1 MDIWKIS
8 SDQDG
13 STATDLSEFSSSIYV
28 NLGIP
33 KVKYNALSVLGHQGD
48 IDITAAYNGEVFY
61 EPRECTVTIMSNSG
75 ANITASSVARSLI
88 DDLLGQ
94 RVRLRQM
101 TQNYMLIGRL
111 TEAEYE
117 ELPNGKDYK
126 IRFKLIAEPLRYS
139 LTEQVI
145 DDTQLS
151 LTTPANQWATLTA
164 GKEYATQTG
173 FSASAGNLPL
183 IPFSIE
189 PESGILYYR
198 IEVSNLVNC
207 TVRGILGSNSGKNK
221 LVDIS
226 QPILGD
232 GTYTELKLDIMP
244 IDSNAAVSGH
254 VYVGTYTDL
263 YLDVSPIDS
272 NAAVSGKVYVGTYPT
287 ILFDYNGK
295 SVPVKARQTI
305 SSLNN
310 DIYLVVNGMSAKLKS
325 GWEFHEYPQLM
336 LKSGINYIMAY
347 ASKMDFDQSS
357 LSPNQAHMQIKW
369 RKGEL

>member
-1 MDIWKIS
+1 MDKQNWKIS
-8 SDQDG
+8 LDRDDD
-13 STATDLSEFSSSIYV
+13 TPTDLSEFSSSIYV

-94 RVRLRQM
+94 RVRLQQM

-139 LTEQVI
+139 ITEQVI

-198 IEVSNLVNC
+198 VEVSNLVNC

-232 GTYTELKLDIMP
+232 GTYTELELDIMP
-244 IDSNAAVSGH
+244 IDNNAAVSGQ
-254 VYVGTYTDL
+254 
-263 YLDVSPIDS
+263 
-272 NAAVSGKVYVGTYPT
+272 VYVGTYPT

-295 SVPVKARQTI
+295 SVPIKARQTI

-357 LSPNQAHMQIKW
+357 LSPNQTHMEIKW

>member
-1 MDIWKIS
+1 MDKQNWKIS
-8 SDQDG
+8 LDRDDD
-13 STATDLSEFSSSIYV
+13 TPTDLSEFSSSIYV

-139 LTEQVI
+139 LTEQEI

-183 IPFSIE
+183 ISFSIE

-207 TVRGILGSNSGKNK
+207 TVRGILASDSGKNK

-232 GTYTELKLDIMP
+232 GTYTELELDI
-244 IDSNAAVSGH
+244 
-254 VYVGTYTDL
+254 
-263 YLDVSPIDS
+263 SPIDS
-272 NAAVSGKVYVGTYPT
+272 NAAVSGQVYVGTYPA
-287 ILFDYNGK
+287 IIYDNGGK

-305 SSLNN
+305 SSIDN

-336 LKSGINYIMAY
+336 LKNDMNYIMAY

-357 LSPNQAHMQIKW
+357 LSPNQTHMQIKW
-369 RKGEL
+369 REGEL

>member
-1 MDIWKIS
+1 MDKQNWKIS
-8 SDQDG
+8 LDRDDD
-13 STATDLSEFSSSIYV
+13 TPTDLSEFSSSIYV

-61 EPRECTVTIMSNSG
+61 EPRECTVIIMSNSG

-88 DDLLGQ
+88 DNLLGQ

-139 LTEQVI
+139 LTEQEI

-207 TVRGILGSNSGKNK
+207 TVRAFLQNSSGNK
-221 LVDIS
+221 IKDVDIS

-232 GTYTELKLDIMP
+232 
-244 IDSNAAVSGH
+244 
-254 VYVGTYTDL
+254 GTYTDL

-272 NAAVSGKVYVGTYPT
+272 NAAVSGKVCVGTYPA
-287 ILFDYNGK
+287 IIFDYNGK
-295 SVPVKARQTI
+295 SVPVKARQAI

-357 LSPNQAHMQIKW
+357 LSPNQTHMEIKW

>member
-1 MDIWKIS
+1 MDKQNWKIS
-8 SDQDG
+8 LDRDDD
-13 STATDLSEFSSSIYV
+13 TPTDLSEFSSSIYV

-94 RVRLRQM
+94 RVRLQQM

-139 LTEQVI
+139 LTEQEI

-244 IDSNAAVSGH
+244 IDSNAAVSGQ
-254 VYVGTYTDL
+254 
-263 YLDVSPIDS
+263 
-272 NAAVSGKVYVGTYPT
+272 VYVGTYPA
-287 ILFDYNGK
+287 IIFDYNGK

-336 LKSGINYIMAY
+336 LKSGINYMMAY

>member
-1 MDIWKIS
+1 MDKQNWKIS
-8 SDQDG
+8 LDRDDD
-13 STATDLSEFSSSIYV
+13 TPTDLSEFSSSIYV

-94 RVRLRQM
+94 RVRLQQM

-117 ELPNGKDYK
+117 ELSNGKDYK

-139 LTEQVI
+139 LTEQEI

-173 FSASAGNLPL
+173 FSASAGNLPS

-189 PESGILYYR
+189 SESGILYYR
-198 IEVSNLVNC
+198 VEVSNLVNC
-207 TVRGILGSNSGKNK
+207 TVRGTLESDSGKTK
-221 LVDIS
+221 PVDIS
-226 QPILGD
+226 QPILRD
-232 GTYTELKLDIMP
+232 GTYTK
-244 IDSNAAVSGH
+244 
-254 VYVGTYTDL
+254 L

-272 NAAVSGKVYVGTYPT
+272 NAAVSGQVYVGTYPA
-287 ILFDYNGK
+287 IIFDYNGR

>member
-1 MDIWKIS
+1 MDKQNWKIS
-8 SDQDG
+8 LDRDDD
-13 STATDLSEFSSSIYV
+13 TPTDLSEFSSSIYV

-94 RVRLRQM
+94 RVRLQQM

-207 TVRGILGSNSGKNK
+207 TVRAFLQNSSGNK
-221 LVDIS
+221 IKDVDIS

-244 IDSNAAVSGH
+244 IDSNAAVSGQ
-254 VYVGTYTDL
+254 
-263 YLDVSPIDS
+263 
-272 NAAVSGKVYVGTYPT
+272 VYVGTYPA
-287 ILFDYNGK
+287 IIYDNGGK

-305 SSLNN
+305 SSIDN

-336 LKSGINYIMAY
+336 LKNDMNYIMAY

-357 LSPNQAHMQIKW
+357 LSPNQTHMQIKW
-369 RKGEL
+369 REGKL

>member
-1 MDIWKIS
+1 MDKQNWKIS
-8 SDQDG
+8 LDRDDD
-13 STATDLSEFSSSIYV
+13 TPTDLSEFSSSIYV

-88 DDLLGQ
+88 DNLLGQ
-94 RVRLRQM
+94 RVRLQQM

-189 PESGILYYR
+189 PESEILCYR

-244 IDSNAAVSGH
+244 IDSNAAVSGQ
-254 VYVGTYTDL
+254 
-263 YLDVSPIDS
+263 
-272 NAAVSGKVYVGTYPT
+272 VYVGTYPA
-287 ILFDYNGK
+287 IIYDNGGK

-305 SSLNN
+305 SSIDN

-336 LKSGINYIMAY
+336 LKNDMNYIMAY

-357 LSPNQAHMQIKW
+357 LSPNQTHMQIKW
-369 RKGEL
+369 REGKL

>member
-1 MDIWKIS
+1 MDKQNWKIS
-8 SDQDG
+8 LDRDDD
-13 STATDLSEFSSSIYV
+13 TPTDLSEFSSSIYV

-183 IPFSIE
+183 IPLSIG

-198 IEVSNLVNC
+198 VEVSNLVNC

-232 GTYTELKLDIMP
+232 GTDSELKLDI
-244 IDSNAAVSGH
+244 
-254 VYVGTYTDL
+254 
-263 YLDVSPIDS
+263 SPIDS
-272 NAAVSGKVYVGTYPT
+272 NAAVSGQVYVGTYPA
-287 ILFDYNGK
+287 IIFDYNGK

-347 ASKMDFDQSS
+347 ASNMSFDQSS
-357 LSPNQAHMQIKW
+357 LSPNQTHMQIKW
-369 RKGEL
+369 REGEL

>member
-1 MDIWKIS
+1 MDKQNWKIS
-8 SDQDG
+8 LDRDDD
-13 STATDLSEFSSSIYV
+13 TPTDLSEFSSSIYV

-88 DDLLGQ
+88 DNLLGQ

-198 IEVSNLVNC
+198 VEVSNLVNC

-232 GTYTELKLDIMP
+232 GTYTELKLDI
-244 IDSNAAVSGH
+244 
-254 VYVGTYTDL
+254 
-263 YLDVSPIDS
+263 SPIDS
-272 NAAVSGKVYVGTYPT
+272 NAAVSGQVYVGTYPA
-287 ILFDYNGK
+287 IIYDNNGK

-369 RKGEL
+369 REGEL

>member
-1 MDIWKIS
+1 MDKQNWKIS
-8 SDQDG
+8 LDRDDD
-13 STATDLSEFSSSIYV
+13 TPTDLSEFSSSIYV

-61 EPRECTVTIMSNSG
+61 EPRECTVIIMSNSG

-139 LTEQVI
+139 ITEQVI

-198 IEVSNLVNC
+198 VEVSNLVNC

-244 IDSNAAVSGH
+244 IDSNAAVSGQ
-254 VYVGTYTDL
+254 
-263 YLDVSPIDS
+263 
-272 NAAVSGKVYVGTYPT
+272 VYVGTYPA
-287 ILFDYNGK
+287 IIYDNNGK
-295 SVPVKARQTI
+295 SVPVQARQTI

-357 LSPNQAHMQIKW
+357 LSPNQTHMQIKW

>member
-1 MDIWKIS
+1 MDKQNWKIS
-8 SDQDG
+8 LDRDDD
-13 STATDLSEFSSSIYV
+13 TPTDLSELLSSIYV

-61 EPRECTVTIMSNSG
+61 EPRECTVIIMSNSG

-94 RVRLRQM
+94 RVRLQQM

-198 IEVSNLVNC
+198 VEVSNLVNC

-244 IDSNAAVSGH
+244 IDSNAAVSGQ
-254 VYVGTYTDL
+254 
-263 YLDVSPIDS
+263 
-272 NAAVSGKVYVGTYPT
+272 VYVGTYPT

>member
-1 MDIWKIS
+1 MDKQNWKIS
-8 SDQDG
+8 LDRDDD
-13 STATDLSEFSSSIYV
+13 TPTDLSEFSSSIYV

-94 RVRLRQM
+94 RVRLQQM

-164 GKEYATQTG
+164 GKEGATQIG
-173 FSASAGNLPL
+173 FSASDGQPLL

-198 IEVSNLVNC
+198 VEVSNLVNC

-232 GTYTELKLDIMP
+232 GTYTELELDIMP
-244 IDSNAAVSGH
+244 IDSNAAVSGQ
-254 VYVGTYTDL
+254 
-263 YLDVSPIDS
+263 
-272 NAAVSGKVYVGTYPT
+272 VYVGTYPA
-287 ILFDYNGK
+287 IIFDYNGK

>member
-1 MDIWKIS
+1 MDKQNWKIS
-8 SDQDG
+8 LDRDDD
-13 STATDLSEFSSSIYV
+13 TPTDLSEFSSSIYV

-88 DDLLGQ
+88 DNLLGQ
-94 RVRLRQM
+94 RVRLQQM

-207 TVRGILGSNSGKNK
+207 TVRAFLQNSSGNK
-221 LVDIS
+221 IKDVDIS

-244 IDSNAAVSGH
+244 IDSNAAVSGQ
-254 VYVGTYTDL
+254 
-263 YLDVSPIDS
+263 
-272 NAAVSGKVYVGTYPT
+272 VYVGTYPA
-287 ILFDYNGK
+287 IIYDNGGK

-305 SSLNN
+305 SSIDN

-336 LKSGINYIMAY
+336 LKNDMNYIMAY

-357 LSPNQAHMQIKW
+357 LSPNQTHMQIKW
-369 RKGEL
+369 REGKL

>member
-1 MDIWKIS
+1 MDKQNWKIS
-8 SDQDG
+8 LDRDDD
-13 STATDLSEFSSSIYV
+13 TPTDLSEFMSSIYV

-88 DDLLGQ
+88 DNLLGQ

-173 FSASAGNLPL
+173 LSASAGNLPL

-232 GTYTELKLDIMP
+232 GTYTELELDIIP
-244 IDSNAAVSGH
+244 IDSNAAVSGQ
-254 VYVGTYTDL
+254 
-263 YLDVSPIDS
+263 
-272 NAAVSGKVYVGTYPT
+272 VYVGTYPT

-357 LSPNQAHMQIKW
+357 LSPNQTHMEIKW

>member
-1 MDIWKIS
+1 MDKQNWKIS
-8 SDQDG
+8 LDRDDD
-13 STATDLSEFSSSIYV
+13 TPTDLSEFSSSIYV

-198 IEVSNLVNC
+198 VEVSNLVNC
-207 TVRGILGSNSGKNK
+207 TVRAFLQNSSGNK
-221 LVDIS
+221 IKDVDIS

-232 GTYTELKLDIMP
+232 GTYT
-244 IDSNAAVSGH
+244 
-254 VYVGTYTDL
+254 DL
-263 YLDVSPIDS
+263 YLDIRPIDID
-272 NAAVSGKVYVGTYPT
+272 AAVSGKVYVGTYPT

-305 SSLNN
+305 SSIDN

-336 LKSGINYIMAY
+336 LKNGINYIMAY

-357 LSPNQAHMQIKW
+357 LNPNQAHMQIKW
-369 RKGEL
+369 RESEL

>member
-1 MDIWKIS
+1 MDKQNWKIS
-8 SDQDG
+8 LDRDDD
-13 STATDLSEFSSSIYV
+13 TPTDLSELLSSIYV

-94 RVRLRQM
+94 RVRLQQM
-101 TQNYMLIGRL
+101 TENYMLIGRL

-117 ELPNGKDYK
+117 ELSNGKDYK

-198 IEVSNLVNC
+198 VEVSNLVNC

-244 IDSNAAVSGH
+244 IDSNAAVSGQ
-254 VYVGTYTDL
+254 
-263 YLDVSPIDS
+263 
-272 NAAVSGKVYVGTYPT
+272 VYVGTYPA
-287 ILFDYNGK
+287 IIFDYNGK

>member
-1 MDIWKIS
+1 MDKQNWKIS
-8 SDQDG
+8 LDRDDD
-13 STATDLSEFSSSIYV
+13 TPTDLSEFSSSIYV

-139 LTEQVI
+139 LTEQEI

-207 TVRGILGSNSGKNK
+207 TVRGILGSNSGKMK
-221 LVDIS
+221 PVDIS

-232 GTYTELKLDIMP
+232 GTYTELELDI
-244 IDSNAAVSGH
+244 
-254 VYVGTYTDL
+254 
-263 YLDVSPIDS
+263 SPIDS
-272 NAAVSGKVYVGTYPT
+272 NAAVSGQVYVGTYPA
-287 ILFDYNGK
+287 IIYDNGGK

-305 SSLNN
+305 SSSNN

-336 LKSGINYIMAY
+336 LKNDMNYIMAY

-357 LSPNQAHMQIKW
+357 LSPNQTHMQIKW
-369 RKGEL
+369 REGEL

>member
-1 MDIWKIS
+1 MDKQNWKIS
-8 SDQDG
+8 LDRDDD
-13 STATDLSEFSSSIYV
+13 TPTDLSEFSSSIYV

-139 LTEQVI
+139 LTEQEI

-207 TVRGILGSNSGKNK
+207 TVRGILGSNSGKMK
-221 LVDIS
+221 PVDIS

-232 GTYTELKLDIMP
+232 GTYTELKLDI
-244 IDSNAAVSGH
+244 
-254 VYVGTYTDL
+254 
-263 YLDVSPIDS
+263 SPIDS
-272 NAAVSGKVYVGTYPT
+272 NAAVSGQVYVGTYPA
-287 ILFDYNGK
+287 IIYDNGGK

-305 SSLNN
+305 SSSNN

-336 LKSGINYIMAY
+336 LKNDMNYIMAY

-357 LSPNQAHMQIKW
+357 LSPNQTHMQIKW
-369 RKGEL
+369 REGEL

>member
-1 MDIWKIS
+1 MDKQNWKIS
-8 SDQDG
+8 LDRDDD
-13 STATDLSEFSSSIYV
+13 TPTDLSELLSSIYV

-198 IEVSNLVNC
+198 VEVSNLVNC

-244 IDSNAAVSGH
+244 IDSNAAVSGQ
-254 VYVGTYTDL
+254 
-263 YLDVSPIDS
+263 
-272 NAAVSGKVYVGTYPT
+272 VYVGTYPT
-287 ILFDYNGK
+287 IIFDYNGK

-310 DIYLVVNGMSAKLKS
+310 DIYLVVNDMSAKLKS

-336 LKSGINYIMAY
+336 LNNDMNYIMAY

>member
-1 MDIWKIS
+1 MDKQNWKIS
-8 SDQDG
+8 LDRDDD
-13 STATDLSEFSSSIYV
+13 TPTDLSEFSSSIYV

-94 RVRLRQM
+94 RVRLQQM

-198 IEVSNLVNC
+198 VEVSNLVNC
-207 TVRGILGSNSGKNK
+207 TVRAFLQNSSGNK
-221 LVDIS
+221 IKDVDIS

-232 GTYTELKLDIMP
+232 GTYT
-244 IDSNAAVSGH
+244 
-254 VYVGTYTDL
+254 DL
-263 YLDVSPIDS
+263 YLDIRPIDID
-272 NAAVSGKVYVGTYPT
+272 AAVSGKVYVGTYPT

-310 DIYLVVNGMSAKLKS
+310 DIYLVVNDMSAKLKS

-357 LSPNQAHMQIKW
+357 LSPNQTHMEIKW

>member
-13 STATDLSEFSSSIYV
+13 STATDLSELSSSIYV

-48 IDITAAYNGEVFY
+48 IDMTSAYNGEVFY
-61 EPRECTVTIMSNSG
+61 EPRECTVIIMSNSG

-94 RVRLRQM
+94 RVRLQQM
-101 TQNYMLIGRL
+101 TQSYMLIGRL

-164 GKEYATQTG
+164 GKEGATQTG
-173 FSASAGNLPL
+173 FSASNGQPLL

-198 IEVSNLVNC
+198 VEVSNLVNC
-207 TVRGILGSNSGKNK
+207 TVRAFLRNSSGSKIK
-221 LVDIS
+221 DVDIS

-232 GTYTELKLDIMP
+232 GTYT
-244 IDSNAAVSGH
+244 
-254 VYVGTYTDL
+254 DL
-263 YLDVSPIDS
+263 YLDISPIDS
-272 NAAVSGKVYVGTYPT
+272 NAAVSGKVYVGTYPA
-287 ILFDYNGK
+287 IIYDNGGK

-305 SSLNN
+305 SSIDN

-336 LKSGINYIMAY
+336 LKNDMNYIMAY

-357 LSPNQAHMQIKW
+357 LSPNTAYMEIKW
-369 RKGEL
+369 REGEL

>member
-1 MDIWKIS
+1 MDKQNWKIS
-8 SDQDG
+8 LDRDDD
-13 STATDLSEFSSSIYV
+13 TPTDLSEFSSSIYV

-48 IDITAAYNGEVFY
+48 IDMTAAYNGEVFY
-61 EPRECTVTIMSNSG
+61 EPRECTVIIMSNSG

-88 DDLLGQ
+88 DNLLGQ

-207 TVRGILGSNSGKNK
+207 TVRAFLQNSSGNK
-221 LVDIS
+221 IKDVDIS

-232 GTYTELKLDIMP
+232 GTYT
-244 IDSNAAVSGH
+244 
-254 VYVGTYTDL
+254 DL
-263 YLDVSPIDS
+263 YLDISPIDS
-272 NAAVSGKVYVGTYPT
+272 NAAVSGQVYVGTYPT

-336 LKSGINYIMAY
+336 LKSGIN
-347 ASKMDFDQSS
+347 
-357 LSPNQAHMQIKW
+357 
-369 RKGEL
+369 

>member
-1 MDIWKIS
+1 MDKQNWKIS
-8 SDQDG
+8 LDRDDD
-13 STATDLSEFSSSIYV
+13 TPTDLSEFSSSIYV

-88 DDLLGQ
+88 DNLLGQ

-117 ELPNGKDYK
+117 ELSNGKDYK

-164 GKEYATQTG
+164 GKSYATQTG

-198 IEVSNLVNC
+198 VEVSNLVNC

-244 IDSNAAVSGH
+244 IDSNAAVSGQ
-254 VYVGTYTDL
+254 
-263 YLDVSPIDS
+263 
-272 NAAVSGKVYVGTYPT
+272 VYVGTYPA
-287 ILFDYNGK
+287 IIFDYNGK

-336 LKSGINYIMAY
+336 LKSGINYMMAY

>member
-1 MDIWKIS
+1 MDKQNWKIS
-8 SDQDG
+8 LDRDDD
-13 STATDLSEFSSSIYV
+13 TPTDLSEFSSSIYV

-94 RVRLRQM
+94 RVRLQQM

-139 LTEQVI
+139 ITEQVI

-198 IEVSNLVNC
+198 VEVSNLVNC

-244 IDSNAAVSGH
+244 IDSNAAVSGQ
-254 VYVGTYTDL
+254 
-263 YLDVSPIDS
+263 
-272 NAAVSGKVYVGTYPT
+272 VYVGTYPA
-287 ILFDYNGK
+287 IIFDYNGK

-357 LSPNQAHMQIKW
+357 LSPNQTHMEIKW

>member
-1 MDIWKIS
+1 MDKQNWKIS
-8 SDQDG
+8 LDRDDD
-13 STATDLSEFSSSIYV
+13 TPTDLSEFSSSIYV

-94 RVRLRQM
+94 RVRLQQM

-117 ELPNGKDYK
+117 ELSNGKDYK

-198 IEVSNLVNC
+198 VEVSNLVNC

-244 IDSNAAVSGH
+244 IDSNAAVSGQ
-254 VYVGTYTDL
+254 
-263 YLDVSPIDS
+263 
-272 NAAVSGKVYVGTYPT
+272 VYVGTYPA
-287 ILFDYNGK
+287 IIYDNNGK
-295 SVPVKARQTI
+295 SVPVQARQTI
-305 SSLNN
+305 SSIDN
-310 DIYLVVNGMSAKLKS
+310 DIYLVVNGVSAKLKY

-336 LKSGINYIMAY
+336 LKNDMNYIMAY

-357 LSPNQAHMQIKW
+357 LSPNHVYMQIKW
-369 RKGEL
+369 REGKL

>member
-1 MDIWKIS
+1 MDKQNWKIS
-8 SDQDG
+8 LDRDDD
-13 STATDLSEFSSSIYV
+13 TPTDLSEFSSSIYV

-198 IEVSNLVNC
+198 VEVSNLVNC

-244 IDSNAAVSGH
+244 IDSNAAVSGQ
-254 VYVGTYTDL
+254 
-263 YLDVSPIDS
+263 
-272 NAAVSGKVYVGTYPT
+272 VYVGTYPA
-287 ILFDYNGK
+287 IIFDYNGK

-336 LKSGINYIMAY
+336 LKSGINYMMAY

>member
-1 MDIWKIS
+1 MDKQNWKIS
-8 SDQDG
+8 LDRDDD
-13 STATDLSEFSSSIYV
+13 TPTDLSEFSSSIYV

-61 EPRECTVTIMSNSG
+61 EPRECTVIIMSNSG

-88 DDLLGQ
+88 DNLLGQ

-117 ELPNGKDYK
+117 ELSNGKDYK

-198 IEVSNLVNC
+198 VEVSNLVNC

-244 IDSNAAVSGH
+244 IDSNAAVSGQ
-254 VYVGTYTDL
+254 
-263 YLDVSPIDS
+263 
-272 NAAVSGKVYVGTYPT
+272 VYVGTYPA
-287 ILFDYNGK
+287 IIFDYNGK

-357 LSPNQAHMQIKW
+357 LSPNQTHMEIKW

>member
-1 MDIWKIS
+1 MDKQNWKIS
-8 SDQDG
+8 LDRDDD
-13 STATDLSEFSSSIYV
+13 TPTDLSEFSSSIYV

-94 RVRLRQM
+94 RVRLQQM
-101 TQNYMLIGRL
+101 TEDYMLIGRL

-207 TVRGILGSNSGKNK
+207 TVRAFLQNSSGNK
-221 LVDIS
+221 IKDVDIS

-244 IDSNAAVSGH
+244 IDSNAAVSGQ
-254 VYVGTYTDL
+254 
-263 YLDVSPIDS
+263 
-272 NAAVSGKVYVGTYPT
+272 VYVGTYPA
-287 ILFDYNGK
+287 IIYDNGGK

-305 SSLNN
+305 SSIDN

-336 LKSGINYIMAY
+336 LKSGINYMMAY

-357 LSPNQAHMQIKW
+357 LSPNQTHMQIKW
-369 RKGEL
+369 REGKL

>member
-1 MDIWKIS
+1 MDKQNWKIS
-8 SDQDG
+8 LDRDDD
-13 STATDLSEFSSSIYV
+13 TPTDLSEFSSSLYV
-28 NLGIP
+28 NVGIP

-139 LTEQVI
+139 LTEQEI

-198 IEVSNLVNC
+198 VEVSNLVNC
-207 TVRGILGSNSGKNK
+207 TVRGILASDSGKNK

-232 GTYTELKLDIMP
+232 GTYTELKLDI
-244 IDSNAAVSGH
+244 
-254 VYVGTYTDL
+254 
-263 YLDVSPIDS
+263 SPIDS
-272 NAAVSGKVYVGTYPT
+272 NAAVSGQVYVGTYPA
-287 ILFDYNGK
+287 IIYDNGGK

-305 SSLNN
+305 SSIDN

-336 LKSGINYIMAY
+336 LKNDMNYIMAY

-357 LSPNQAHMQIKW
+357 LSPNQTHMQIKW
-369 RKGEL
+369 REGEL

>member
-1 MDIWKIS
+1 MDKQNWKIS
-8 SDQDG
+8 LDRDDD
-13 STATDLSEFSSSIYV
+13 TPTDLSEFSSSIYV

-88 DDLLGQ
+88 DNLLGQ

-126 IRFKLIAEPLRYS
+126 IRFKLIADPLRYS
-139 LTEQVI
+139 LTEQEI

-189 PESGILYYR
+189 PESQILYYR

-232 GTYTELKLDIMP
+232 GTYTELKLDISP
-244 IDSNAAVSGH
+244 IDNNAAVSGQ
-254 VYVGTYTDL
+254 VYVG
-263 YLDVSPIDS
+263 I
-272 NAAVSGKVYVGTYPT
+272 YPA
-287 ILFDYNGK
+287 IIFDYNGR
-295 SVPVKARQTI
+295 SVPVKARQII

-310 DIYLVVNGMSAKLKS
+310 DIYLVVNGMSAKLKY

-336 LKSGINYIMAY
+336 LKNDINYIMAY

-357 LSPNQAHMQIKW
+357 LSPNQTHMEINW

>member
-1 MDIWKIS
+1 MDKQNWKIS
-8 SDQDG
+8 LDRDDD
-13 STATDLSEFSSSIYV
+13 TPTDLSEFSSSIYV

-88 DDLLGQ
+88 DNLLGQ

-198 IEVSNLVNC
+198 VEVSNLVNC

-244 IDSNAAVSGH
+244 IDSNAAVSGQ
-254 VYVGTYTDL
+254 
-263 YLDVSPIDS
+263 
-272 NAAVSGKVYVGTYPT
+272 VYVGTYPT
-287 ILFDYNGK
+287 VLFDYNGK

-310 DIYLVVNGMSAKLKS
+310 DIYLVVNDMSAKLKS

-336 LKSGINYIMAY
+336 LKSGINYMMAY

>member
-1 MDIWKIS
+1 MDKQNWKIS
-8 SDQDG
+8 LDRDDD
-13 STATDLSEFSSSIYV
+13 TPTDLSEFSSSIYV

-94 RVRLRQM
+94 RVRLQQM

-139 LTEQVI
+139 ITEQVI

-198 IEVSNLVNC
+198 VEVSNLVNC

-244 IDSNAAVSGH
+244 IDSNAAVSGQ
-254 VYVGTYTDL
+254 
-263 YLDVSPIDS
+263 
-272 NAAVSGKVYVGTYPT
+272 VYVGTYPA
-287 ILFDYNGK
+287 IIFDYNGK

-310 DIYLVVNGMSAKLKS
+310 DIYLVVNNMSAKLKS

-336 LKSGINYIMAY
+336 LKSGINYMMAY

-357 LSPNQAHMQIKW
+357 LSPNQTHMEIKW

>member
-1 MDIWKIS
+1 MDKQNWKIS
-8 SDQDG
+8 LDRDDD
-13 STATDLSEFSSSIYV
+13 TPTDLSEFSSSIYV

-94 RVRLRQM
+94 RVRLQQM
-101 TQNYMLIGRL
+101 TEYYMLIGRL

-198 IEVSNLVNC
+198 VEVSNLVNC
-207 TVRGILGSNSGKNK
+207 TVRAFLQNSSGNK
-221 LVDIS
+221 IKDVDIS

-232 GTYTELKLDIMP
+232 GTYTELHLDI
-244 IDSNAAVSGH
+244 
-254 VYVGTYTDL
+254 
-263 YLDVSPIDS
+263 SPIDS
-272 NAAVSGKVYVGTYPT
+272 NAAVSGQIYVGTYPA
-287 ILFDYNGK
+287 IIYDNGGK

-305 SSLNN
+305 STANN

-336 LKSGINYIMAY
+336 LKNDMNYIMAY

-357 LSPNQAHMQIKW
+357 LSPNQTHMQIKW
-369 RKGEL
+369 REGEL

>member
-1 MDIWKIS
+1 MDKQNWKIS
-8 SDQDG
+8 LDRDDD
-13 STATDLSEFSSSIYV
+13 TPTDLSEFSSSIYV

-61 EPRECTVTIMSNSG
+61 EPRECTVIIMSNSG

-117 ELPNGKDYK
+117 ELSNGKDYK

-139 LTEQVI
+139 LTEQEI
-145 DDTQLS
+145 DETQLS

-164 GKEYATQTG
+164 GKSYATQTG

-198 IEVSNLVNC
+198 VEVSNLVNC
-207 TVRGILGSNSGKNK
+207 TVRAFLQNSSGNK
-221 LVDIS
+221 IKDVDIS

-232 GTYTELKLDIMP
+232 GTYTDLYLDIRP
-244 IDSNAAVSGH
+244 IDSNAAVSGQ
-254 VYVGTYTDL
+254 
-263 YLDVSPIDS
+263 
-272 NAAVSGKVYVGTYPT
+272 VYVGTYPA
-287 ILFDYNGK
+287 IIYDNNGK

-305 SSLNN
+305 SSIDN
-310 DIYLVVNGMSAKLKS
+310 DIYLVVNGMSAKLKY